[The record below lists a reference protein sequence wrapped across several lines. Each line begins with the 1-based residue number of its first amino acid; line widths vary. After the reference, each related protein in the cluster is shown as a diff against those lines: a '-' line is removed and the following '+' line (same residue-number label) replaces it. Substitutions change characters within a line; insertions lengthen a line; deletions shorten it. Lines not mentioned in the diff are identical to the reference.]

1 MYRRSCWASQTWFK
15 RNLFIGLSP
24 AHAEARA
31 GNPRFQVVA
40 GSFTHSKVS
49 AKINRAPLG
58 SVPRDYTQDLAGI
71 RAPVLLIHGRY
82 DRMVPFEVTI
92 AILKMGSVYPRS
104 FQVTPT
110 ALNVIQDISQGYPLF
125 RGCSLATGFPR
136 KNPMITHS

>member
-1 MYRRSCWASQTWFK
+1 
-15 RNLFIGLSP
+15 
-24 AHAEARA
+24 
-31 GNPRFQVVA
+31 VVA

-58 SVPRDYTQDLAGI
+58 SVPRDYKDLAGI
-71 RAPVLLIHGRY
+71 RAPVLVIGRY
-82 DRMVPFEVTI
+82 DRMVPFEVSI